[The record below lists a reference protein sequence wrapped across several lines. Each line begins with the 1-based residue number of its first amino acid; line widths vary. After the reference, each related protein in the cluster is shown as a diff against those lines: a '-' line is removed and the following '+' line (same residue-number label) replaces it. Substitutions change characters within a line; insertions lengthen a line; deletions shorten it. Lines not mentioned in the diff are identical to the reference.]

1 MTAIVAGVVPQE
13 FVHLATRDADLMK
26 IVWIVTDGAFVVLIR
41 MTAVMMIAV
50 VVVAVVVVAVMMV
63 AVMMVAVVTRRG
75 WSGRVV
81 VVGKRRASWK
91 KPQTNC
97 EYQERNERD
106 DQPTR
111 FFHKAL

>member
-41 MTAVMMIAV
+41 MSAVVVIAV
-50 VVVAVVVVAVMMV
+50 VVV

-97 EYQERNERD
+97 DYQERNERD

>member
-26 IVWIVTDGAFVVLIR
+26 IVWVVTDGAFVVFVR

-50 VVVAVVVVAVMMV
+50 VMVAVV
-63 AVMMVAVVTRRG
+63 MVAVVTRRG

-97 EYQERNERD
+97 DYQERNERD

>member
-26 IVWIVTDGAFVVLIR
+26 IVWVVTDGAFVVLIR

-50 VVVAVVVVAVMMV
+50 MMIAVVVV

-91 KPQTNC
+91 KPQTNYD
-97 EYQERNERD
+97 YQERNERD

>member
-26 IVWIVTDGAFVVLIR
+26 IVWVVTDGAFVVFVR

-50 VVVAVVVVAVMMV
+50 VVIAVMMV
-63 AVMMVAVVTRRG
+63 AVVMVAVVTRRG

-91 KPQTNC
+91 KPQTNSD
-97 EYQERNERD
+97 YQERNERD

>member
-26 IVWIVTDGAFVVLIR
+26 IVWVVTDGAFVVFVR

-50 VVVAVVVVAVMMV
+50 VMVAVV
-63 AVMMVAVVTRRG
+63 MVAVVTRRG

-97 EYQERNERD
+97 DYQERNECD

>member
-50 VVVAVVVVAVMMV
+50 MMV
-63 AVMMVAVVTRRG
+63 AVVMVAVVTRRG

-97 EYQERNERD
+97 DYQERNERD

>member
-41 MTAVMMIAV
+41 MTALMMTAVMMIAV
-50 VVVAVVVVAVMMV
+50 VVVAVVT
-63 AVMMVAVVTRRG
+63 VAVVTRRG

-81 VVGKRRASWK
+81 VVGKRRAPWE

-97 EYQERNERD
+97 DYQERNEGD

-111 FFHKAL
+111 FFHKTL

>member
-41 MTAVMMIAV
+41 MIAVVVVAVMMIAV
-50 VVVAVVVVAVMMV
+50 VVVAVV
-63 AVMMVAVVTRRG
+63 TRRG
-75 WSGRVV
+75 CSGRVV

-97 EYQERNERD
+97 DYQDRNEHD

>member
-26 IVWIVTDGAFVVLIR
+26 IVWVVTNGAFVVLIR

-50 VVVAVVVVAVMMV
+50 VVIAVMMIAVVV
-63 AVMMVAVVTRRG
+63 VAVVTRRG

-97 EYQERNERD
+97 DYQERNERD
-106 DQPTR
+106 DQPAR

>member
-26 IVWIVTDGAFVVLIR
+26 IVWVVTDCAFVVLIR
-41 MTAVMMIAV
+41 MITVMMTAVVMIAVMVIAV
-50 VVVAVVVVAVMMV
+50 VV
-63 AVMMVAVVTRRG
+63 VAVVTRRG

-97 EYQERNERD
+97 DYQERNERD

>member
-26 IVWIVTDGAFVVLIR
+26 IVWVVTDGAFVVLIR
-41 MTAVMMIAV
+41 MTAVVVIAVVVIAV
-50 VVVAVVVVAVMMV
+50 VVVAF
-63 AVMMVAVVTRRG
+63 MMVAVVTRWG

-81 VVGKRRASWK
+81 VLGKRRASWK

-97 EYQERNERD
+97 DYQERNERD

>member
-1 MTAIVAGVVPQE
+1 MTAIVAGVVPQK

-26 IVWIVTDGAFVVLIR
+26 IVWVVTDGAFVVLIR
-41 MTAVMMIAV
+41 MTAVVVIAVVVIAV
-50 VVVAVVVVAVMMV
+50 VVVAF
-63 AVMMVAVVTRRG
+63 MMVAVVTRWG

-81 VVGKRRASWK
+81 VLGKRRASWK

-97 EYQERNERD
+97 DYQERNERD

>member
-26 IVWIVTDGAFVVLIR
+26 IVWVVTDGAFVVLIR

-50 VVVAVVVVAVMMV
+50 VVIAVVVIAVV
-63 AVMMVAVVTRRG
+63 MVAVVTRRG

-97 EYQERNERD
+97 DYQERNERD